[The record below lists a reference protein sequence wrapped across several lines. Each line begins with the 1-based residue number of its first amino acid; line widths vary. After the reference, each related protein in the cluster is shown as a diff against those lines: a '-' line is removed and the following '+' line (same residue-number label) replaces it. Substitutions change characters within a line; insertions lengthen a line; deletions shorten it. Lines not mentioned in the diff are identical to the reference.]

1 MFCGCL
7 PCFPRSSTN
16 ASCDIS
22 QPVFLTGVCGTLCAH
37 TLQISL
43 PWRFASEVPEGEV
56 PERKSGKA
64 WPWCG
69 SAVLSRPLS
78 PQSPQCHE
86 VTFLRKAWSQAR
98 CALLG
103 LQEPQVQDR
112 MWDENVASPREET
125 TVYERRHD
133 HLLRYFCCQG
143 LMFAFKD
150 AFDTFDAFEP
160 KANLL
165 ETTPTCI

>member
-22 QPVFLTGVCGTLCAH
+22 RPVFLTGVCGTLCAH
-37 TLQISL
+37 TLQISF

-56 PERKSGKA
+56 PGRKSGKA

-69 SAVLSRPLS
+69 SAVLSRPLSPQCPQSPQS

-125 TVYERRHD
+125 TVYERRHVQPLTALV
-133 HLLRYFCCQG
+133 LLSGSYVCLQG
-143 LMFAFKD
+143 CL
-150 AFDTFDAFEP
+150 
-160 KANLL
+160 
-165 ETTPTCI
+165 